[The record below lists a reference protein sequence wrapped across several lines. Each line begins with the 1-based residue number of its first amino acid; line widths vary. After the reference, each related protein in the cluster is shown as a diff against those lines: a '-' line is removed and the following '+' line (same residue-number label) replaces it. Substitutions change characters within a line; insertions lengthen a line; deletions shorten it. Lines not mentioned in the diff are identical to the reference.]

1 MRVLGPTDPQ
11 RIEEMS
17 MLSRDLIAR
26 AGVAGLLALT
36 SHAAHAQSG
45 GRFFTLSESTGGSYS
60 DSRGF
65 AVSGDGNVVVGT
77 AGYSFGYG
85 NDALHW
91 TYPDGV
97 VTAGL
102 YGAVATGA
110 NSDGTVVSVNQSDS
124 RPLVWTNAATLTDL
138 PRVDEAYFASAY
150 AVSSDGRVIVGHGS
164 VGTLGGGFE
173 MFRWEASTLPDF
185 TVARQFDATNEDVNT
200 PYNSFGYGVS
210 RDGNVMVGSSYAE
223 DATFRAA
230 KKVNG
235 SWSYLPDITST
246 NAFYYKSE
254 ARAANSDGSVIVGWS
269 NNENDS
275 PRPVR
280 WTSQG
285 VEILEPSYSGDARA
299 VDADGNVIVGQY
311 FDPVSGEPRAF
322 VWIVGQGFFDMQ
334 EYLTTVG
341 NFNFCG
347 RRLADATGISDDG
360 LVVAG
365 TIYDNNTGQNSAF
378 ALDLR
383 NGPRCPSD
391 VTQDGVVDFG
401 DFLAFFN
408 SYDSDD
414 CRGDIPP
421 FDQAVDFGDFLAFF
435 NGYDAGC

>member
-1 MRVLGPTDPQ
+1 VQ
-11 RIEEMS
+11 SAIE
-17 MLSRDLIAR
+17 
-26 AGVAGLLALT
+26 ALKAVW
-36 SHAAHAQSG
+36 H
-45 GRFFTLSESTGGSYS
+45 
-60 DSRGF
+60 RG
-65 AVSGDGNVVVGT
+65 
-77 AGYSFGYG
+77 
-85 NDALHW
+85 
-91 TYPDGV
+91 
-97 VTAGL
+97 
-102 YGAVATGA
+102 
-110 NSDGTVVSVNQSDS
+110 
-124 RPLVWTNAATLTDL
+124 
-138 PRVDEAYFASAY
+138 
-150 AVSSDGRVIVGHGS
+150 
-164 VGTLGGGFE
+164 
-173 MFRWEASTLPDF
+173 
-185 TVARQFDATNEDVNT
+185 
-200 PYNSFGYGVS
+200 
-210 RDGNVMVGSSYAE
+210 
-223 DATFRAA
+223 
-230 KKVNG
+230 
-235 SWSYLPDITST
+235 
-246 NAFYYKSE
+246 
-254 ARAANSDGSVIVGWS
+254 
-269 NNENDS
+269 
-275 PRPVR
+275 
-280 WTSQG
+280 
-285 VEILEPSYSGDARA
+285 A

-322 VWIVGQGFFDMQ
+322 VWINGQGFFDMQ